1 MAIDSY
7 VAKTARALCHSSQ
20 PDLGAAPMRGPGRRA
35 RQLADS
41 NIAPASGM
49 DAPRDS
55 PNGARGFAHG
65 TELIT
70 NVGGCAR
77 QQTREDN
84 EGAGAL
90 GILVPA
96 VVGVA
101 FGFVPWLLA
110 AFALATMFVVMSGL
124 VGDRWLASGRSRP
137 RI

>member
-1 MAIDSY
+1 
-7 VAKTARALCHSSQ
+7 
-20 PDLGAAPMRGPGRRA
+20 
-35 RQLADS
+35 
-41 NIAPASGM
+41 M